1 MQTLKLQVSLMRLF
15 GCVKAA
21 FANLLACDHQL
32 HSPFSLVRGNAQKTR
47 PISFS
52 WLTHVLQVAKT
63 RYFSEIFK
71 SIVSFISV
79 DMVYVR
85 TRQFASHIQPRQPM
99 RQFLLVVDRN
109 SPVSSVGWTACTF
122 TDKIRAAGVRFPNEL
137 ACFRVVAK
145 NGSDMVNSNH
155 EYQFTIGVTK

>member
-1 MQTLKLQVSLMRLF
+1 MQTFKFQISLMRLF
-15 GCVKAA
+15 GRVKAA

-32 HSPFSLVRGNAQKTR
+32 HPPFSLVRGNTQKTR

-71 SIVSFISV
+71 PIVSFISV
-79 DMVYVR
+79 DVVYVR

-99 RQFLLVVDRN
+99 RQFLLVVDRD
-109 SPVSSVGWTACTF
+109 SPVSSVGWAASTF
-122 TDKIRAAGVRFPNEL
+122 TDKIWAAGMHFPNKL
-137 ACFRVVAK
+137 TCFRVVAK
-145 NGSDMVNSNH
+145 NGSNMVNGNH
-155 EYQFTIGVTK
+155 EYQFTIGVAK